1 MQVNLPT
8 LATIS
13 DTPTHIPD
21 IPNLIISQHGI
32 QNLLSMLD
40 VQKTSRPDLISPCI
54 FKNCV
59 NEIVLILQVILTQSL
74 STSSLPND
82 WLSANICPVF
92 KKGNRSSVIN
102 YQTISL
108 TCVNTMEQIIYHS
121 IMDELDQNSI

>member
-21 IPNLIISQHGI
+21 NIMPNLNISQHGI

-40 VQKTSRPDLISPCI
+40 VQKASRPDLISPCI
-54 FKNCV
+54 FKNCA

-92 KKGNRSSVIN
+92 KKGNSSSAIN
-102 YQTISL
+102 Y
-108 TCVNTMEQIIYHS
+108 
-121 IMDELDQNSI
+121 